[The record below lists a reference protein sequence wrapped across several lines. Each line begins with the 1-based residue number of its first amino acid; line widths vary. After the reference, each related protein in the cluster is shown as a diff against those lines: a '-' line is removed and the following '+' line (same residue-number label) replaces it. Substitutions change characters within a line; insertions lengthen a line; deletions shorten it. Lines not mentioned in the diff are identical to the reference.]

1 MKSLIAER
9 AKRNNAKIQENAKT
23 SKKLVGNQK
32 NTLQKDQPKETR
44 PSEVE
49 IVKEPQTLMLDVQ

>member
-44 PSEVE
+44 PSEV
-49 IVKEPQTLMLDVQ
+49 